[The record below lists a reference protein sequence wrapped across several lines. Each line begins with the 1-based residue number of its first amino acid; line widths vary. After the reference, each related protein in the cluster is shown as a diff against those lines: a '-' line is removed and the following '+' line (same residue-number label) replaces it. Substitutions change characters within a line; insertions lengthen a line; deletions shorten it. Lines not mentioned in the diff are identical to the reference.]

1 MIDISKR
8 ELYELELIMEEL
20 EQGCEFAITN
30 DVGGHD
36 LTRLQTS
43 LIADIIGEYISKSDE
58 IRKK

>member
-30 DVGGHD
+30 D
-36 LTRLQTS
+36 
-43 LIADIIGEYISKSDE
+43 EC
-58 IRKK
+58 